1 MCDQPKRAG
10 DQDLRDQSVVLSH
23 VLALHPTRLP
33 IPALVRELAEGSED
47 FAQGDAFERAIRDL
61 TGVGLLDCS
70 GGVVAPTRAALH
82 CDRLGLL

>member
-1 MCDQPKRAG
+1 MHDQPKRAG

-23 VLALHPTRLP
+23 VLALHPTHLRVP
-33 IPALVRELAEGSED
+33 DLVRDLTDGSED

-70 GGVVAPTRAALH
+70 GGVVAPSRAALH
-82 CDRLGLL
+82 CHRLGLL

>member
-1 MCDQPKRAG
+1 MHDQPKRAG

-23 VLALHPTRLP
+23 VLALHPTHLRVP
-33 IPALVRELAEGSED
+33 DLVRDLIDGSED

-70 GGVVAPTRAALH
+70 GGVVAPTLAALH
-82 CDRLGLL
+82 CDRLGL